1 MQTSIKATKRSL
13 NILQGT
19 ILFLLVLFCVFP
31 LVWMAFLAFR
41 TPDAMFEPFWKSL
54 SSFSTD
60 TFVDTLQSGFLHS
73 IGNSFIAAIVS
84 MMLAMIIGTPAAF
97 SLAKWNIRKKYMWKW
112 VIQLLRMAPPVGFA
126 IPLFLAYINI
136 GMIDTLSGLI
146 LAYITFTVPLVIWLM
161 WMFFSQIPNEL
172 LEAAWMDG
180 SSVWRSFLRIALPL
194 SSPGLV
200 TAGILAFIFAWN
212 DFFFSLILTRANS
225 STGPVA
231 VMNFLTES
239 SYNWGGIASA
249 GLILSLPTLPVIFF
263 MGKYIVQGLTS
274 GAVKG

>member
-1 MQTSIKATKRSL
+1 MDSSIKANKRAVSL
-13 NILQGT
+13 LRGVV
-19 ILFLLVLFCVFP
+19 LLLLVVFCLFP
-31 LVWMAFLAFR
+31 LVWMAFLAFC
-41 TPDAMFEPFWKSL
+41 TPDAMFEPFWKEW

-60 TFVDTLQSGFLHS
+60 TFMETIRSGFPKS
-73 IGNSFIAAIVS
+73 ILNSFIAAIVS
-84 MMLAMIIGTPAAF
+84 MLLAMIIGTPAAF
-97 SLAKWNIRKKYMWKW
+97 SLAKWSFKRKYIWKW

-126 IPLFLAYINI
+126 IPLFLAYINF
-136 GMIDTLSGLI
+136 GMIDSLAGLI
-146 LAYITFTVPLVIWLM
+146 VAYVTFTVPLVIWLM
-161 WMFFSQIPNEL
+161 WMFFAQIPNEL

-180 SSVWRSFLRIALPL
+180 SSVWRSFYQIALPL
-194 SSPGLV
+194 STPGLV
-200 TAGILAFIFAWN
+200 AAGILSFIFAWN
-212 DFFFSLILTRANS
+212 DFFFSLILTRTSAT
-225 STGPVA
+225 TGPVA

>member
-1 MQTSIKATKRSL
+1 MQTSMSANKRGLS
-13 NILQGT
+13 ILRG
-19 ILFLLVLFCVFP
+19 IVLFFLVLFCLFP

-41 TPDAMFEPFWKSL
+41 TPDAMFEPFWRNL
-54 SSFSTD
+54 SSFSTE
-60 TFVDTLQSGFLHS
+60 TFVSTLQSGFTKS
-73 IGNSFIAAIVS
+73 IWNSFLAASISMIV
-84 MMLAMIIGTPAAF
+84 AMVIGTPAAF
-97 SLAKWNIRKKYMWKW
+97 ALAKWSIKRKYIWKW

-126 IPLFLAYINI
+126 IPLFLAYINL
-136 GMIDTLSGLI
+136 GMIDTLPGLI
-146 LAYITFTVPLVIWLM
+146 LSYVTFTVPLVIWLM

-172 LEAAWMDG
+172 MEAAWMDG
-180 SSVWRSFLRIALPL
+180 SSIWRSFLTIALPL
-194 SSPGLV
+194 STPGLV
-200 TAGILAFIFAWN
+200 AAGILSFIFSWN
-212 DFFFSLILTRANS
+212 DFFFALILTRANT

-263 MGKYIVQGLTS
+263 MSKYIVQGLTS

>member
-1 MQTSIKATKRSL
+1 MQNSLSSQKRNIAILRSIVLIVFT
-13 NILQGT
+13 
-19 ILFLLVLFCVFP
+19 LFCIFPMIWMVFI
-31 LVWMAFLAFR
+31 AFR
-41 TPDAMFEPFWKSL
+41 TPEAMFQPFWKSWN
-54 SSFSTD
+54 SFTTA
-60 TFVDTLQSGFLHS
+60 TFLETLESGFIKS
-73 IGNSFIAAIVS
+73 ILNSVFAAVTAMAIS
-84 MMLAMIIGTPAAF
+84 MVIGTPAAF
-97 SLAKWNIRKKYMWKW
+97 SLAKWEIKRKFIIKW
-112 VIQLLRMAPPVGFA
+112 LVQLLRMAPPVGFA

-136 GMIDTLSGLI
+136 GLIDSMSGLI
-146 LAYITFTVPLVIWLM
+146 LSYVTFTVPLVIWLM
-161 WMFFSQIPNEL
+161 WMFFTQIPNEL

-180 SSVWRSFLRIALPL
+180 CNVWRSFLRIALPL
-194 SSPGLV
+194 STPGLV
-200 TAGILAFIFAWN
+200 AAGILSFIIAWN
-212 DFFFSLILTRANS
+212 DFFFALILTRSNA

>member
-1 MQTSIKATKRSL
+1 MQRSIASGKRNS
-13 NILQGT
+13 T
-19 ILFLLVLFCVFP
+19 ILRTVVLVLLVMFCLFP
-31 LVWMAFLAFR
+31 LIWMVFLAFR

-60 TFVDTLQSGFLHS
+60 TFVTTMQSGFLQAVL
-73 IGNSFIAAIVS
+73 NSVLAAVS
-84 MMLAMIIGTPAAF
+84 ATAISMVIGTPAAF
-97 SLAKWNIRKKYMWKW
+97 SLAKWGLKRKFVYKW
-112 VIQLLRMAPPVGFA
+112 LIQLLRMAPPVGFA
-126 IPLFLAYINI
+126 IPLFLAYIRM
-136 GMIDTLSGLI
+136 GMIDTLPGLVI
-146 LAYITFTVPLVIWLM
+146 AYVTFTVPLVVWLM
-161 WMFFSQIPNEL
+161 WMFFAQLPNEI
-172 LEAAWMDG
+172 LEAAWIDG
-180 SSVWRSFLRIALPL
+180 CNVWRSFLKVALPL
-194 SSPGLV
+194 STPGLV
-200 TAGILAFIFAWN
+200 AAGILAFIIAWN
-212 DFFFSLILTRANS
+212 DFFFALILTRTNA